1 MLSITSLIAIE
12 IMHHLFKPAV
22 IRKGAQISSYLISIA
37 LITAGFKQQIDLYM
51 LPTINTTSSPRCVS
65 LSFGYVKISLVH
77 SSETRC
83 VLSSETRCVF
93 KIYNVTR
100 FMLQ

>member
-1 MLSITSLIAIE
+1 
-12 IMHHLFKPAV
+12 MHHLFKPAV